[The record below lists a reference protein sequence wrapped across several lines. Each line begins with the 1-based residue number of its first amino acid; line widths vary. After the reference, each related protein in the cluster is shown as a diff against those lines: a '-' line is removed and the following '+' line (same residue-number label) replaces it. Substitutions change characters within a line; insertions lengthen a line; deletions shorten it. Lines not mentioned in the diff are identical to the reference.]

1 MFKSKTGTLGII
13 VVLLQVPTWAR
24 VSPNPLLGLPVTP
37 LPIDNPMSPEKIQ
50 LGEKIFNDKRFSST
64 GEVSCASCHDPRKAF
79 GDQLRVAEGVQQ
91 LRGTRNSP
99 TILNSAYSLTQ
110 FWDGRSPSLEEQALH
125 PFVNPVEMGL
135 ANHEPILETIR
146 GDANYRKDFQKV
158 FGFEADRVQ
167 MKQVTMAIAAF
178 ERTLVDGN
186 SRFDRWRFNQENT
199 LTEEEIRG
207 FNVFT
212 NQGRCSSCH
221 LIEATTAVFT
231 DQKFSNIGVG
241 INKVNLDDLQR
252 ISEEFLRANY
262 NHEEVDKKVL
272 SDPLTSELG
281 RFVVTRS
288 LSDIGGFKTPT
299 LRNIALTA
307 PYMHDGSMNT
317 LEEVVEHYNR
327 GGASSDSETINPF
340 LSGGIRPLKL
350 TLQEKSDLVAFMK
363 ALTSAKHETHR
374 TRRFK

>member
-1 MFKSKTGTLGII
+1 
-13 VVLLQVPTWAR
+13 
-24 VSPNPLLGLPVTP
+24 
-37 LPIDNPMSPEKIQ
+37 MSPEKIQ